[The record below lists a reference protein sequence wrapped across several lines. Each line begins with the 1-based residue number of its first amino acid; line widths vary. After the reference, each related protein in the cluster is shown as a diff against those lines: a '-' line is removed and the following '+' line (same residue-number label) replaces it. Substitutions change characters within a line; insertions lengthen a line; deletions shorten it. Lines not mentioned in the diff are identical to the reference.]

1 MNVVHCH
8 CYVYGPHS
16 IQAVWGGYVVRC
28 WYRRLREKVPPKNPA
43 LRRKHFEK
51 KLSRLTEQMI
61 ASCDVR
67 NEGVAAVL
75 MESDRAMED
84 AHAVMR

>member
-1 MNVVHCH
+1 M
-8 CYVYGPHS
+8 
-16 IQAVWGGYVVRC
+16 
-28 WYRRLREKVPPKNPA
+28 VPPKNPA

-51 KLSRLTEQMI
+51 KLARLTEQMI

-75 MESDRAMED
+75 IESDRAMEINNS
-84 AHAVMR
+84 AVTRLYNRYHVTRCMYVHFLQNI